1 MFWNLQALK
10 FQATP
15 GDIPDG
21 FSDPKRMSRL
31 RDPQGTLVSRAAT
44 SSVHYSYH
52 FNRATPH
59 LMVFASELSLVT
71 GTSFATRQ
79 DRIWCVNSP
88 IFLLH
93 KEQP

>member
-1 MFWNLQALK
+1 MGLV
-10 FQATP
+10 T
-15 GDIPDG
+15 
-21 FSDPKRMSRL
+21 PKRMSRL
-31 RDPQGTLVSRAAT
+31 RDPKGTLFSKAAT
-44 SSVHYSYH
+44 LSVHYSYH
-52 FNRATPH
+52 FIRATPH
-59 LMVFASELSLVT
+59 LIVFASELSLVT